1 MRYAVVDL
9 GSNTIRLCVYDVA
22 GGSIKTI
29 VNRKQMAGLASYV
42 EGGELTREG
51 IDTAVR
57 ILRKQLKRAALF
69 GPDRTDVFATAVLRN
84 IKNSKRAVATISEQA
99 GAPIVLL
106 SDADEAHLGFVGA
119 SSATAMESG
128 VLIDIGGGSSEVT
141 RVRKGSDVARASVPQ
156 GSLSSFEA
164 FVSDILPTADEAAAI
179 RRAFRERYAATLS
192 AAHVAAGDFRSETL
206 FGIGG
211 SVRAVA
217 EVCGQLRPNCDGKTL
232 TCEDVLYLCTAM
244 LTDRR
249 SFVHAVLR
257 VAPERL
263 HTVACGLFILAELFE
278 LAGGRRLT
286 VCKNGLREGY
296 LIERMLGG
304 SLPVAADAEGAAAQ
318 SARG

>member
-1 MRYAVVDL
+1 MRLAVIDL
-9 GSNTIRLCVYDVA
+9 GSNTIRLCVYDVS
-22 GGSIKTI
+22 GGSVKTI

-42 EGGELTREG
+42 EDGDLSREG
-51 IDTAVR
+51 IDAAVR

-69 GPDRTDVFATAVLRN
+69 EPERTDVFATAVLRN
-84 IKNSKRAVATISEQA
+84 IGNSKRAVAAISEQA
-99 GAPIVLL
+99 GTPIVLL

-119 SSATAMESG
+119 SWATAMDSG

-141 RVRKGSDVARASVPQ
+141 RVRKGSDVARVSVPQ

-164 FVSDILPTADEAAAI
+164 FVSDILPTAEEAAAI
-179 RRAFRERYAATLS
+179 RRSFRERYAATLS
-192 AAHVAAGDFRSETL
+192 AARVDEGEFCSEML

-217 EVCGQLRPNCDGKTL
+217 EVCGRLRPGCDGKTL

-249 SFVHAVLR
+249 RFVHAVLR

-263 HTVACGLFILAELFE
+263 HTVACGLFILIELFE
-278 LAGGRRLT
+278 LSGGRRLT

-304 SLPVAADAEGAAAQ
+304 SLPGAADVRV
-318 SARG
+318 SAPRPSQG